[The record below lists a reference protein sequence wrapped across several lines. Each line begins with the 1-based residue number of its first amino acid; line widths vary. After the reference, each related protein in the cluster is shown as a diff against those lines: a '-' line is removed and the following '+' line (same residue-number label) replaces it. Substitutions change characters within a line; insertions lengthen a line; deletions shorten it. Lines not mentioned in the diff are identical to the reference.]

1 MIAEIAAKTSWKI
14 NLRVFEIPEWIGSA
28 CLVWARVY
36 LFSNCRRDRGHVD
49 SIGICF
55 VFRYRHREGALTAAA
70 KKWDKPETAAC
81 SPSRGNQ
88 KSALVPSP
96 SNMFYNLLPW
106 CGVLCVLFFN
116 HYFHWT
122 TVQVLCSPSG
132 LWRCNLPWAAKVRL
146 VGSGRGMRIILDW
159 IGRRLTAERR
169 ARCSVK

>member
-1 MIAEIAAKTSWKI
+1 MENKFKSIWNSWVDWLGLPSLSPCLFVFQLQEGSGSCWPNRYLFCLPLQTSW
-14 NLRVFEIPEWIGSA
+14 RGS
-28 CLVWARVY
+28 
-36 LFSNCRRDRGHVD
+36 H
-49 SIGICF
+49 
-55 VFRYRHREGALTAAA
+55 
-70 KKWDKPETAAC
+70 C
-81 SPSRGNQ
+81 SCSEMGQTWNSCVLSVPRKS

-106 CGVLCVLFFN
+106 CGVLCVFFFN

-122 TVQVLCSPSG
+122 TVQVLYSPSG

-146 VGSGRGMRIILDW
+146 VGSGWGMRIILDW